1 MKTLRYIG
9 FLAVAILFASCAK
22 ETAPE
27 KTGKRIVFKAG
38 LADVKST
45 ASATGAFAW
54 SEGDRIYALD
64 IWGVYQQFTL
74 TKGAGTKNA
83 EFTSDEEIEGV
94 SGYAFAGSADV
105 YSWGGVYNYYL
116 TSYYDES
123 EVGQTH
129 SPMVATIPD
138 GPNPSLAF
146 KHLCGL
152 IKVTLKGFT
161 GILTMVRLSSKDNA
175 IAGDFIIQNIG
186 TENAC
191 IETDEYGDR
200 EINYS
205 MYKDVA
211 GDIDFYF
218 PVPVGE
224 YGGFT
229 IYMEGHDGSYNKFID
244 TYEIDKSVT
253 ISRGELRT
261 VERTANITNN

>member
-161 GILTMVRLSSKDNA
+161 GTLTMVRLSSKDNA

-191 IETDEYGDR
+191 IET
-200 EINYS
+200 
-205 MYKDVA
+205 
-211 GDIDFYF
+211 
-218 PVPVGE
+218 
-224 YGGFT
+224 
-229 IYMEGHDGSYNKFID
+229 
-244 TYEIDKSVT
+244 KSIIVCT
-253 ISRGELRT
+253 KTLRGISISISRSRWAN
-261 VERTANITNN
+261 TAGLPSIWKAMIAVTTSLSIPTKSTKA

>member
-83 EFTSDEEIEGV
+83 EFTSDEEIDGV

-116 TSYYDES
+116 TSYYDEN

-161 GILTMVRLSSKDNA
+161 GILTMVRH
-175 IAGDFIIQNIG
+175 
-186 TENAC
+186 
-191 IETDEYGDR
+191 
-200 EINYS
+200 YS

-229 IYMEGHDGSYNKFID
+229 IYMEGHDSSYNKFID